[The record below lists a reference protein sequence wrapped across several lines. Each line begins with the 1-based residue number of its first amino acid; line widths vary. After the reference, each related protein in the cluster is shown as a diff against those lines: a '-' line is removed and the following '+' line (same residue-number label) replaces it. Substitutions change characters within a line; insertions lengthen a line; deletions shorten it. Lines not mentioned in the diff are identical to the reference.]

1 MKIRAEE
8 NLGILIVIGGF
19 VWAAFQFRQYLLH
32 VSPRW
37 FRAEPLAV
45 CALGLLIWLHAKW
58 RRSVSG

>member
-8 NLGILIVIGGF
+8 NLGILIVIGGL

-32 VSPRW
+32 ASPRW
-37 FRAEPLAV
+37 LRAEPLEV